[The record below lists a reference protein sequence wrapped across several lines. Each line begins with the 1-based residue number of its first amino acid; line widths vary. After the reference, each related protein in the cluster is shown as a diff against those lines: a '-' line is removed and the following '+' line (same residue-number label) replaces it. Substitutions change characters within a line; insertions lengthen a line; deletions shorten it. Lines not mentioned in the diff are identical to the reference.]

1 MTEIILAVIT
11 VVGVIGAGAGKD
23 IIQLLRSRKV
33 GVTNPDAQAQAPP
46 AKHEPTPADGWERL
60 IRKVERR
67 SARLEKR
74 LDRMEEWNAEQGDHI
89 DLLENH
95 IWTGKPPPPPPRPRY
110 IPYTPSPSE
119 EDE

>member
-23 IIQLLRSRKV
+23 IVQLLRSRKA
-33 GVTNPDAQAQAPP
+33 GVTNPDAQAHAPE
-46 AKHEPTPADGWERL
+46 AKGTPGPLDGFERL
-60 IRKVERR
+60 IKQIERR
-67 SARLEKR
+67 SDRLERR
-74 LDRMEEWNAEQGDHI
+74 LDRMEEWNVVQGDHI

-119 EDE
+119 EED